1 MLNPH
6 PRLQIP
12 AGIGLALFDAA
23 QAAARAAARKGRGLR
38 RRQANRNTTL
48 KPGND
53 TPLWNELVQ
62 LALPYLRE
70 RGSKTRLARL
80 LGLERQRLQVCL
92 KTRAAC
98 LDGERTLLFLCWLAA
113 QQQGRELAG

>member
-23 QAAARAAARKGRGLR
+23 QAAAQAAARKGRGLR
-38 RRQANRNTTL
+38 RRQAGRNTTL
-48 KPGND
+48 KPGSD

-62 LALPYLRE
+62 LALPYLGE
-70 RGSKTRLARL
+70 RGSKARLARL
-80 LGLERQRLQVCL
+80 LGVDRQRLQICL
-92 KTRAAC
+92 KAKSAC
-98 LDGERTLLFLCWLAA
+98 LDGERTLLFLCWIAA
-113 QQQGRELAG
+113 KQQGRELTA